1 MTAGAMQ
8 VLRVQKRRG
17 GHYHGYNREHVP
29 QTLRLMQRFVHQTKQ
44 VQQVRLVARGLLQLL
59 VYVVEMQLHT
69 AYCNVNIRVHRAQA

>member
-1 MTAGAMQ
+1 MAAGAML
-8 VLRVQKRRG
+8 VLRVQNRRA

-29 QTLRLMQRFVHQTKQ
+29 QTLRLMHLVHQTKQ
-44 VQQVRLVARGLLQLL
+44 VQQTRLVARDLPQLL